1 MTRVEWLRRTALVIP
16 ILCCIGAT
24 CYWHVDLGGCEF
36 ERQSIAIGG
45 PGSFTSTQQTV
56 GIGVGDS
63 VRLMANAVCQGAG
76 LHIAFGTSGA
86 TWHGYD
92 RSIVRLSPA
101 ADSIADGGW
110 PMSTIWAVGV
120 APGSTVVSA
129 SYGESVASAQVTVAP
144 RVKTAP

>member
-1 MTRVEWLRRTALVIP
+1 MTRVECFRRTALVIP

-36 ERQSIAIGG
+36 ERQSITIGG
-45 PGSFTSTQQTV
+45 PGSFTSSQQA

-63 VRLMANAVCQGAG
+63 VRLMANGVCQGAG

-86 TWHGYD
+86 EWHGYD

-101 ADSIADGGW
+101 PDSMVDGHW
-110 PMSTIWAVGV
+110 LMSTIWAVGV
-120 APGSTVVSA
+120 TPGSTVVSA
-129 SYGESVASAQVTVAP
+129 SYGESLASARVTVAP
-144 RVKTAP
+144 RKARAP

>member
-1 MTRVEWLRRTALVIP
+1 MTRVEWFRRTALAVP
-16 ILCCIGAT
+16 VLCCIGAT

-45 PGSFTSTQQTV
+45 PGSFTSSQQTV

-63 VRLMANAVCQGAG
+63 VRLMANGVCQGAG

-86 TWHGYD
+86 KWHGYD

-101 ADSIADGGW
+101 ADSMVDWRW

-129 SYGESVASAQVTVAP
+129 SYGESLASAQVTVTPRKARAP
-144 RVKTAP
+144 

>member
-1 MTRVEWLRRTALVIP
+1 MTRVEWFRRTALAIP

-63 VRLMANAVCQGAG
+63 VRLTANGVCQGAG

-86 TWHGYD
+86 IWHGYD
-92 RSIVRLSPA
+92 RSIVRLAPA
-101 ADSIADGGW
+101 PDRMVDGSLV
-110 PMSTIWAVGV
+110 STVWVVGLV
-120 APGSTVVSA
+120 PGSTVVSA
-129 SYGESVASAQVTVAP
+129 SYGESTASVPVSVAARGASVP
-144 RVKTAP
+144 